1 MNCRFTDLRCKEVIN
16 ICDGCRLGYVGDV
29 ECQLPEG
36 QMTAL
41 IVPGPC
47 RFLGLFGR
55 SAFSACSA
63 AARNIISRG
72 TASDKWGT
80 TSFWSISR
88 SRSASRRAAN
98 GAHAVGVYDAQD
110 EFFIIKKMLRNA
122 RAGCGK

>member
-41 IVPGPC
+41 IVPGPF
-47 RFLGLFGR
+47 R
-55 SAFSACSA
+55 FSACSA

-110 EFFIIKKMLRNA
+110 DFLLSKKLLRNA